1 MKITLCGSSFFHRE
15 TAHTAVSLA
24 SRGHEV
30 APLPPILGA
39 DRERISA
46 NDFRSICEVASQFD
60 RWIWNARAEM
70 MRHQFNAIAW
80 ADAIL
85 VLNLSKNGI
94 PGYIGPNTLLDM
106 GRAFQLGKPIFLVC
120 CRHELQHREEVLAM
134 SPIAIEGNFDLIRV

>member
-1 MKITLCGSSFFHRE
+1 MKITLCGSSFFHKE
-15 TAHTAVSLA
+15 MVHTAVSLA

-30 APLPPILGA
+30 APMPTIQGKDGRDIPVG
-39 DRERISA
+39 E
-46 NDFRSICEVASQFD
+46 FRDICEMASQFD
-60 RWIWNARAEM
+60 RWIWKSRAEM